1 MKYKI
6 FFILFFLYSCS
17 SGTLQNEKSS
27 FIPYSS
33 KGFVLI
39 YNESDYKNK
48 TISRKLNTNEMEIGH
63 HKIRKNSMVVITNP
77 ENNKSVT
84 LKVSKKVKYPDFF
97 KALITNEVS
106 HKLELNP
113 EFPFVDIQER
123 VKNKSFVAKK
133 AITYSEEKKVLIKVP
148 VDKVKIDNIAKKK
161 SNIKNIKREKKYSII
176 VGEFY
181 SKEWANSLVDL
192 LTNENIKKEVFKVKK
207 LQKNK
212 YQLTAGPYS
221 SINTLKND
229 YFKLNKYGF
238 ENLDIKQND

>member
-1 MKYKI
+1 
-6 FFILFFLYSCS
+6 
-17 SGTLQNEKSS
+17 
-27 FIPYSS
+27 
-33 KGFVLI
+33 
-39 YNESDYKNK
+39 
-48 TISRKLNTNEMEIGH
+48 
-63 HKIRKNSMVVITNP
+63 MVVITNP

-161 SNIKNIKREKKYSII
+161 SFFS
-176 VGEFY
+176 FT
-181 SKEWANSLVDL
+181 A
-192 LTNENIKKEVFKVKK
+192 LT
-207 LQKNK
+207 
-212 YQLTAGPYS
+212 TS
-221 SINTLKND
+221 
-229 YFKLNKYGF
+229 
-238 ENLDIKQND
+238 

>member
-17 SGTLQNEKSS
+17 SGTLQSEKST

-33 KGFVLI
+33 RGFVLI

-161 SNIKNIKREKKYSII
+161 SNIKNIQ
-176 VGEFY
+176 
-181 SKEWANSLVDL
+181 
-192 LTNENIKKEVFKVKK
+192 ENTPI
-207 LQKNK
+207 
-212 YQLTAGPYS
+212 
-221 SINTLKND
+221 
-229 YFKLNKYGF
+229 
-238 ENLDIKQND
+238 